1 MTNKE
6 KKQWLRRVMDAEEYI
21 HDLQKSY
28 QEVVDMATSITPRYE
43 GDGGSGS
50 KNPHKFDKVAEYA
63 ERVERAINQL
73 AAEKL
78 KVYDAVEQLPD
89 VTLKRVMTL
98 RYIRG
103 MKWERIADEMGY
115 SKRNVT
121 ILHGKAL
128 TLLNVPEK

>member
-6 KKQWLRRVMDAEEYI
+6 KKQWLRRVMDADEYI

-28 QEVVDMATSITPRYE
+28 QEVLDMATSITPRYDGE
-43 GDGGSGS
+43 GGSGDP
-50 KNPHKFDKVAEYA
+50 NPHKFDKVAEYA

-73 AAEKL
+73 AEEKA
-78 KVYDAVEQLPD
+78 KVYDAVDQLPD

-98 RYIRG
+98 RYLRG
-103 MKWERIADEMGY
+103 MKWERIADEMCY

-128 TLLNVPEK
+128 TLLNVPEE